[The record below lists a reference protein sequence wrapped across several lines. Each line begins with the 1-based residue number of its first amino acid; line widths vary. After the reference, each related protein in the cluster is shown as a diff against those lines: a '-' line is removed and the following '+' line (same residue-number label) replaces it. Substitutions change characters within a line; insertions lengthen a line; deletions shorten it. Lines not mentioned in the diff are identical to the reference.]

1 MGSFLQQELGVAM
14 SGVKWDIGNYKLWQ
28 STEPEIIL
36 FTAKQPALAKG
47 QNGRYQMAVSQ
58 FRQQED
64 ETYKITGGSAVFT
77 ITSAVQHDSAGFE
90 ALKEQW
96 RSEMAGIGPRPP
108 RNPRFIPLNTQKGTA
123 QVLINPMSGTPDQ
136 AHNDV
141 NIGTP
146 GGTNSFLVELTSL
159 GAQEWVQGIREQ
171 TAVPAGVKMMYE
183 YLRMLPTVGAVVSVE
198 ASTMWT
204 KFTASLSASGGF
216 LFGSSAQIDA
226 AWERM
231 KREGDVKVRFIGTG
245 LDPKLE
251 EIRQELVNTFIE
263 QVQQRVFDA
272 LFAPAPE
279 MEDADTGGGGGGL
292 FGGTKFKAKFKRV
305 EEIIDIEQE
314 VSFEGWTWLKA
325 SMDADMTTLFRELD
339 DTYVTEVNTEM
350 SFPATVVVDADP
362 QLETTAISWTAS
374 EGKAPETP
382 VFASD
387 GGVAR
392 YTVTSAKPNEVE
404 ISWRAQVNF
413 APASWP
419 VVETQ
424 GTASVGDGGNQVVIK
439 PAAWIGRHMIYL
451 FVRDESGTVI
461 FDPASPLLTNSR
473 LVANVSY
480 EGAHLARPIT
490 ESAQISP
497 SEPLEFSYPL
507 SPEGAAGVAKFS
519 AFGAIGGR
527 MVRATEQEINF
538 DEEGV
543 FIVASPTAIQLVS
556 QDAVFPESDR
566 FLSDLRR
573 FGASPRVVDRSGGV
587 VGESRPRPEHAKGRY
602 GGGGTYGGNGADRV
616 EGVVVAVEYTPS
628 GPALLIDTG
637 YGHERVPLRSPDLA
651 DTFDNHR
658 KHVVVDL
665 DQQHYADRIRVQ
677 L

>member
-1 MGSFLQQELGVAM
+1 MGTFLKQELGVAM

-28 STEPEIIL
+28 STEPDIIL
-36 FTAKQPALAKG
+36 FTAKQPTLATG

-58 FRQQED
+58 FRQQVED
-64 ETYKITGGSAVFT
+64 ETGDDTYKITGGSAVFT
-77 ITSAVQHDSAGFE
+77 ITSALQHDAQAFE
-90 ALKEQW
+90 QLKEQW
-96 RSEMAGIGPRPP
+96 RAEMAGIGPMPP
-108 RNPRFIPLNTQKGTA
+108 ANPRFVPLNTQKGTA

-146 GGTNSFLVELTSL
+146 GGTNSFLVELTAL
-159 GAQEWVQGIREQ
+159 GAQEWSQGIREQ

-183 YLRMLPTVGAVVSVE
+183 YLRLLPTVGAEVKIHSE
-198 ASTMWT
+198 KMWT
-204 KFTASLSASGGF
+204 HFSASLGTSGGF

-226 AWERM
+226 AWEQM
-231 KREGDVKVRFIGTG
+231 KRSGDVEVRFIGTG
-245 LDPKLE
+245 LDPALE
-251 EIRQELVNTFIE
+251 SIRTELVNTFIG

-279 MEDADTGGGGGGL
+279 VDDASSGGGGGGL
-292 FGGTKFKAKFKRV
+292 LGGTKFAAKFKRV
-305 EEIIDIEQE
+305 EEIVDIQQT
-314 VSFEGWTWLKA
+314 VSFEGWTWLQA
-325 SMDADMTTLFRELD
+325 SMDADMTTLFSELD
-339 DTYVTEVNTEM
+339 ETYVTEVNTEM

-374 EGKAPETP
+374 EGKSPETP

-392 YTVTSAKPNEVE
+392 YTVTSAKPNDVE

-413 APASWP
+413 APSSWP

-424 GTASVGDGGNQVVIK
+424 GTAKVLDGGNQVVIK
-439 PAAWIGRHMIYL
+439 PASWIGRHMIYL
-451 FVRDESGTVI
+451 FVRDENGDVV
-461 FDPASPLLTNSR
+461 FDPASPLLTSSR

-490 ESAQISP
+490 ESSQITP
-497 SEPLEFSYPL
+497 FEPLEFSYPL
-507 SPEGAAGVAKFS
+507 SPDGAAGTAKFS

-527 MVRATEQEINF
+527 MVRATEQDINF
-538 DEEGV
+538 SEEGV
-543 FIVASPTAIQLVS
+543 FIVASPTSIQLVS

-573 FGASPRVVDRSGGV
+573 HGARPRVEDHMGGPAS
-587 VGESRPRPEHAKGRY
+587 ESRPRAPY
-602 GGGGTYGGNGADRV
+602 GGANGRPPVDGRIEGT
-616 EGVVVAVEYTPS
+616 VVAVEYTAT

-637 YGHERVPLRSPDLA
+637 HGHERVPLRSTDLA
-651 DTFDNHR
+651 DSFDDTR
-658 KHVVVDL
+658 KRVVVDL

>member
-1 MGSFLQQELGVAM
+1 MGTFLQQELGVAM

-28 STEPEIIL
+28 STEPDIIL
-36 FTAKQPALAKG
+36 FTAKQPQLAKG

-64 ETYKITGGSAVFT
+64 DTYKITGGSAVFT
-77 ITSAVQHDSAGFE
+77 ITSALQHDAQGFE

-96 RSEMAGIGPRPP
+96 RAEMAGIGPRPP
-108 RNPRFIPLNTQKGTA
+108 SNPRFIPLNTQKGTA

-159 GAQEWVQGIREQ
+159 GAQEWTQGIREQ

-183 YLRMLPTVGAVVSVE
+183 YLRLLPTVGAEVKVHAE
-198 ASTMWT
+198 RMWT
-204 KFTASLSASGGF
+204 HFSASLGTSGGF

-226 AWERM
+226 AWEQM
-231 KREGDVKVRFIGTG
+231 KREGDIEVRFIGTG
-245 LDPKLE
+245 LAPELE
-251 EIRQELVNTFIE
+251 EIRQELVNTFID

-279 MEDADTGGGGGGL
+279 VDDASSGGGGGGL
-292 FGGTKFKAKFKRV
+292 FGGTKFAAKFKRV
-305 EEIIDIEQE
+305 EEIIDIEQT
-314 VSFEGWTWLKA
+314 VSFEGWTWLQA
-325 SMDADMTTLFRELD
+325 SMDADMTTLFSELD
-339 DTYVTEVNTEM
+339 ETYVTEVNTEM

-374 EGKAPETP
+374 EGKSPETP

-392 YTVTSAKPNEVE
+392 YTVTSAHPNDVE
-404 ISWRAQVNF
+404 INWRAQVNY
-413 APASWP
+413 APSSWP

-424 GTASVGDGGNQVVIK
+424 GTATVGNGGNQVVIK
-439 PAAWIGRHMIYL
+439 PASWIGRHMIYL
-451 FVRDESGTVI
+451 FVRDEAGNVV
-461 FDPASPLLTNSR
+461 FDPASPLLANSR

-497 SEPLEFSYPL
+497 FEPLEFSYPL
-507 SPEGAAGVAKFS
+507 SPEGAAGTAKFS

-543 FIVASPTAIQLVS
+543 FIVASPTSIQLVS
-556 QDAVFPESDR
+556 QDAVFPESDK

-573 FGASPRVVDRSGGV
+573 HGARPRVQDHASGPASESSPRPSYAEGSSSGN
-587 VGESRPRPEHAKGRY
+587 AKGEGRI
-602 GGGGTYGGNGADRV
+602 
-616 EGVVVAVEYTPS
+616 EGVVIAVEYTPS

-637 YGHERVPLRSPDLA
+637 HGHERVPLRSRDLA
-651 DTFDNHR
+651 DTFDDTR
-658 KHVVVDL
+658 KRVIVDL
-665 DQQHYADRIRVQ
+665 DRQNYADRIRVQ